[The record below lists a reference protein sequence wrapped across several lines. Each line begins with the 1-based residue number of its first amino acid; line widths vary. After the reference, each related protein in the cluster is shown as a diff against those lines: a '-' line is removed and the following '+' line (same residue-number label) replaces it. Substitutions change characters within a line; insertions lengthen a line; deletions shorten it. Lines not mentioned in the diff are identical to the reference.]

1 MDRDL
6 RARRA
11 FTFAMALLM
20 SLAFVSMVMPTSQAA
35 EVTVFPMNPGTTE
48 LRGDSDI
55 KISYVI
61 FNNGTAPFLVKGI
74 VTPAEDGGVTASFDD
89 DFATVDP
96 GQSHTF
102 TVTFSAEP

>member
-11 FTFAMALLM
+11 FAFAMALLM
-20 SLAFVSMVMPTSQAA
+20 SLAFISMVMPTSQAA

-74 VTPAEDGGVTASFDD
+74 VTPSGG
-89 DFATVDP
+89 
-96 GQSHTF
+96 
-102 TVTFSAEP
+102 